1 MTGFGIAS
9 VTMPF
14 LGRYIDKPPV
24 LVYLLQ
30 LRLLLF
36 QDDVN
41 RLDFFH
47 TNFHSAAS
55 DKMNRRILPVLFFV
69 MSVAILGAQT
79 SIDKPAATI
88 KLTRQEVI
96 SVRQLKSDVEKLEKV
111 TNTQW
116 TADQIR
122 VVLDNRIN
130 SMLFLQYCEREK
142 ITVSDTEVNNVLAQ
156 MKTSIGAKA
165 TDADL
170 EKALQSSGVFVEPK
184 AYVRQRLLFET
195 YIKLKRPDDLKAV
208 MVQPTADEILKAYD
222 LAKSSLVRPDTMRVS
237 VLYVDTRGKSDAD
250 AKKAK
255 SVLDSIASALKT
267 NPAKFDEYV
276 LRAGD
281 AAGYKAIP
289 SLYIEKTSQN
299 RTLYGSDL
307 FDAIFKLKT
316 GDVSSVVESPTGYRI
331 VRTNEFL
338 PQKQLGLADTVP
350 GNESVTV
357 QQYIAYQLMNEK
369 QSKFLADAEA
379 ELVAKLRKEA
389 TIKVFDENLKW

>member
-1 MTGFGIAS
+1 
-9 VTMPF
+9 
-14 LGRYIDKPPV
+14 
-24 LVYLLQ
+24 
-30 LRLLLF
+30 
-36 QDDVN
+36 
-41 RLDFFH
+41 
-47 TNFHSAAS
+47 
-55 DKMNRRILPVLFFV
+55 MNRRILPVLLFV

-116 TADQIR
+116 TAEQIR

-195 YIKLKRPDDLKAV
+195 YIKLKRPDDLKAA

-222 LAKSSLVRPDTMRVS
+222 LAKASLVRPDTMRVS
-237 VLYVDTRGKSDAD
+237 VLYVDTRGKSDAEG
-250 AKKAK
+250 KKAK
-255 SVLDSIASALKT
+255 SILDSIASALKT
-267 NPAKFDEYV
+267 NPSKFDEYV

-331 VRTNEFL
+331 VRANEFL

-379 ELVAKLRKEA
+379 ELVTKLRKEA

>member
-1 MTGFGIAS
+1 M
-9 VTMPF
+9 
-14 LGRYIDKPPV
+14 LK
-24 LVYLLQ
+24 
-30 LRLLLF
+30 
-36 QDDVN
+36 
-41 RLDFFH
+41 
-47 TNFHSAAS
+47 
-55 DKMNRRILPVLFFV
+55 RILPVFFLV
-69 MSVAILGAQT
+69 SSLALVGAQT

-88 KLTRQEVI
+88 KLIRQEVI

-111 TNTQW
+111 TNTKW

-142 ITVSDTEVNNVLAQ
+142 ISVSDTEVNNTLAQ
-156 MKTSIGAKA
+156 MKSSLGPNA

-184 AYVRQRLLFET
+184 TYVKQRLLFEN
-195 YIKLKRPDDLKAV
+195 YVKLRRADDLKAA

-222 LAKSSLVRPDTMRVS
+222 LAKSSLVQPDTMRVS
-237 VLYVDTRGKSDAD
+237 VLYVDTRGSSDAD

-255 SVLDSIASALKT
+255 GVLDSVAAALKT
-267 NPAKFDEYV
+267 NPSKFDEYV

-299 RTLYGSDL
+299 RTLYGADL

-316 GDVSSVVESPTGYRI
+316 GEVSGVVQSPTGYRI
-331 VRTNEFL
+331 VRANEFI
-338 PQKQLGLADTVP
+338 PQKQLGLSDTIP
-350 GNESVTV
+350 GNENVTV

-369 QSKFLADAEA
+369 QAKFLSDAEA
-379 ELVAKLRKEA
+379 DLVAQIRKQA
-389 TIKVFDENLKW
+389 TIKVFDENLTW